1 MRISRTSTR
10 SLPTSVAT
18 TPDNRPPWTLSS
30 GVPATHLVR
39 AAIRAASLIDSHG
52 SPIPAAEAAFLLYP
66 SDGLYPPQD
75 LRLGERLLVDCG
87 LLVLTNDQLVPTY
100 DLKTLAALAEPDA
113 AAIVFELAVRRS
125 LGAKSTPVNPEIEA
139 AATVLVPD
147 PERREAL
154 LIAMARR
161 HDESVQAALGARG
174 EEFVVSFARDE
185 LRSLGR
191 EDLAERVRRVSQ
203 MSDQLGYDVVA
214 PRIRGTRRLEVK
226 TSVATASGLFR
237 FYLSRSEY
245 EVGLVD
251 SEWALVGCQA
261 EEDDTMSL
269 AGWCRATSLDTY
281 LPADGQAGRWVSAEV
296 SVPEALLMPGLPPVA

>member
-1 MRISRTSTR
+1 
-10 SLPTSVAT
+10 V
-18 TPDNRPPWTLSS
+18 SS

-39 AAIRAASLIDSHG
+39 AAIRAAGLIDSYG
-52 SPIPAAEAAFLLYP
+52 SPVPAADAAFLLYP

-87 LLVLTNDQLVPTY
+87 LLAVMDDQLVPTY
-100 DLKTLAALAEPDA
+100 DLKTLAELAEPDA
-113 AAIVFELAVRRS
+113 TAIVFELAVRRS
-125 LGAKSTPVNPEIEA
+125 MGATSSPVNPEIEA
-139 AATVLVPD
+139 AASVLVPD

-161 HDESVQAALGARG
+161 HDESVQTALGARG
-174 EEFVVSFARDE
+174 EDFVVSVARDE

-191 EDLAERVRRVSQ
+191 QDLAERVRRVSK

-214 PRIRGTRRLEVK
+214 PRIGGTRRLEVK
-226 TSVATASGLFR
+226 TSVATGSGLFR
-237 FYLSRSEY
+237 FYLSRAEY

-251 SEWALVGCQA
+251 SEWALVGCH
-261 EEDDTMSL
+261 EEDDAVSL
-269 AGWCRATSLDTY
+269 AGWCRATLLDIY

-296 SVPEALLMPGLPPVA
+296 SVPVALLKPGLPPVA